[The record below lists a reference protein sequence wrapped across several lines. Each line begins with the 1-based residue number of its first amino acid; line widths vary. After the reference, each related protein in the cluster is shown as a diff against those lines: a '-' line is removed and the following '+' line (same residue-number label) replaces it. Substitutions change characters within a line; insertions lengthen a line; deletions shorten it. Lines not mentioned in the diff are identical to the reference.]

1 MGIQNNVNN
10 LLGAVGQIAVVDKV
24 IDGPISKAVKKQETA
39 KISNAADTKLAEL
52 DKEFTKQNEEYESV
66 RSDTLK
72 TLNDTYQEV
81 NHYKAGPDPE
91 DYELDKENNIEKLYK
106 DKTNEK
112 IAEATAYED
121 AYKGSM
127 DEIKD
132 RKANIIK
139 ERLSEMYKKY
149 NATNDVKDYLDIL
162 DEEDKLNSV
171 IGQDTSLKAARK
183 EIYKTLQIDRD
194 MSKLINDY
202 RKSREYSNVYKKYKE
217 YKANGTK

>member
-24 IDGPISKAVKKQETA
+24 IDGPISKAVKRQETA

-52 DKEFTKQNEEYESV
+52 DKEFVKQNDEYESV
-66 RSDTLK
+66 RSDNLK
-72 TLNDTYQEV
+72 TLNDTYQEA
-81 NHYKAGPDPE
+81 NHYMAGPDPE
-91 DYELDKENNIEKLYK
+91 DYELDKDNTLDKLYK
-106 DKTNEK
+106 DKLNEK

-132 RKANIIK
+132 KKAKIIK
-139 ERLSEMYKKY
+139 EKLSEMYKKY

-162 DEEDKLNSV
+162 DEEDRLNSV
-171 IGQDTSLKAARK
+171 LEQDTSLKTARK
-183 EIYKTLQIDRD
+183 EIYKALQIDRD